1 MTSLGAVLIVRNEA
15 GRIEACLASAIA
27 AGVTVVTVVDTG
39 STDDT
44 RERVTDACR
53 GIELRRHRRPFVNFG
68 QARSE
73 AFALAR
79 GSADWLLALDADMTV
94 EIAQG
99 FQPDPELDAYMIE
112 MHTEGLDYRLPLL
125 LRGDLPWLSVGAVH
139 EYTAL
144 ATGGVG
150 RRMPTDAVRVS
161 YVHDP
166 GSPEKARFYA
176 RLLEDEHAEQPDNPR
191 TVYYLAQAY
200 RGLGDPRAK
209 GLYERRASM
218 DGGEEAALAAYW
230 AACLEPDWPAQALA
244 LLRAWEMRPQRL
256 EPLYDL
262 VHGLNERGQHLTAYR
277 LATTLVGPCD
287 DALPRW
293 PGVYD
298 WGMDFERS
306 IAAWH
311 VGEWAE
317 AAALN
322 ESLLANPRLP
332 ESVRE
337 AVQRNATLIAVLA

>member
-1 MTSLGAVLIVRNEA
+1 MTLGMVAIVRNEA
-15 GRIEACLASAIA
+15 ARIEACIASAIA
-27 AGVTVVTVVDTG
+27 AGVTVATIVDTG

-53 GIELRRHRRPFVNFG
+53 GIALRLHRRRFVNFG
-68 QARSE
+68 QARSD

-94 EIAQG
+94 EIDPG
-99 FQPDPELDAYMIE
+99 FEPEGSVDAYLLA

-125 LRGDLPWLSVGAVH
+125 LRGELPWRSIGAVH

-144 ATGGVG
+144 ETGGVG
-150 RRMPTDAVRVS
+150 RQVATDAVRVS

-166 GSPEKARFYA
+166 GSTEKALFYA
-176 RLLEDEHAEQPDNPR
+176 RLLEDDLAREPDNPR

-209 GLYERRASM
+209 ELYERRALM
-218 DGGEEAALAAYW
+218 DTGEEAALAAYW
-230 AACLEPDWPAQALA
+230 AACLETDWPTQAIA
-244 LLRAWEMRPQRL
+244 LLRAWELRPQRL

-262 VHGLNERGQHLTAYR
+262 VHGLNERGQHLSAYR
-277 LATTLVGPCD
+277 LASTLVGPCD

-311 VGEWAE
+311 VGERDE

-322 ESLLANPRLP
+322 ASLLANPRLP

-337 AVQRNATLIAVLA
+337 AVERNAAFA

>member
-1 MTSLGAVLIVRNEA
+1 MSFGLVAIVKDESE
-15 GRIEACLASAIA
+15 RIEACLASAIA
-27 AGVTVVTVVDTG
+27 AGVTVVTIVDTG

-44 RERVTDACR
+44 VAIATRVCASIDFHLYA
-53 GIELRRHRRPFVNFG
+53 RPFLNFG
-68 QARSE
+68 RARSE

-94 EIAQG
+94 EIALG
-99 FQPDPELDAYMIE
+99 WEPDPELDAYMIE
-112 MHTEGLDYRLPLL
+112 MHTEGVDYRLPLL
-125 LRGDLPWLSVGAVH
+125 LRGDLPWISIGAVH

-144 ATGGVG
+144 ETGGVG
-150 RRMPTDAVRVS
+150 RRLPTDAVRVA

-166 GSPEKARFYA
+166 GTPEKARFYA
-176 RLLEDEHAEQPDNPR
+176 RLLEDDLARDPSNPR
-191 TVYYLAQAY
+191 TIYYLAQAY

-209 GLYERRASM
+209 SLYELRAMM
-218 DGGEEAALAAYW
+218 DRGEEAALAAYW
-230 AACLEPDWPAQALA
+230 AACLEPEWPAQAMA
-244 LLRAWEMRPQRL
+244 LLRAWEMRPARL

-277 LATTLVGPCD
+277 LATTLVGPCE

-311 VGEWAE
+311 VGELAE

-322 ESLLANPRLP
+322 EALLANPRLP
-332 ESVRE
+332 ESVRA
-337 AVQRNATLIAVLA
+337 AVERNAGLVAA

>member
-1 MTSLGAVLIVRNEA
+1 MTLGLVAIVKNE
-15 GRIEACLASAIA
+15 GPRIEACLASAIR
-27 AGVTVVTVVDTG
+27 AGVRVATILDTG

-44 RERVTDACR
+44 RDRVTEACR
-53 GIELRRHRRPFVNFG
+53 GIELRLYDRPFVNFG

-73 AFALAR
+73 AFRLAR

-94 EIAQG
+94 EVASG
-99 FQPDPELDAYMIE
+99 WKADPAIDAYMIA

-125 LRGDLPWLSVGAVH
+125 LRGDLPWISIGAVH

-144 ATGGVG
+144 ETGGVG
-150 RRMPTDAVRVS
+150 RRLPTDAVRVS

-166 GSPEKARFYA
+166 GTAEKARFYA
-176 RLLEDEHAEQPDNPR
+176 RLLEGDLARDPANPR
-191 TVYYLAQAY
+191 TIYYLAQAY

-209 GLYERRASM
+209 SLYELRATM
-218 DGGEEAALAAYW
+218 DRGEEAALAAYW
-230 AACLEPDWPAQALA
+230 AACLEPDWPAQAMA

-277 LATTLVGPCD
+277 LATTLVGPCY

-311 VGEWAE
+311 VGERAE

-337 AVQRNATLIAVLA
+337 AVQRNAGLLAA